1 MTVAYIDCI
10 AGVSGDMLIGALL
23 DAGVAEAELR
33 ARLADLRLPGFSLS
47 VRRVQKVGIGALK
60 VDVQVTDHA
69 TERHVPAIIDLVD
82 QSAVARQPSSG
93 APRPFSAAS
102 GRWRLRFTAPPP
114 SACTC
119 TSWAASTPSSTW
131 WEC

>member
-33 ARLADLRLPGFSLS
+33 ARLADLRLPGFSLA
-47 VRRVQKVGIGALK
+47 VRRVQKVGIGALT

-69 TERHVPAIIDLVD
+69 TERHVPAIIDLVEN
-82 QSAVARQPSSG
+82 SAVG
-93 APRPFSAAS
+93 
-102 GRWRLRFTAPPP
+102 G
-114 SACTC
+114 
-119 TSWAASTPSSTW
+119 
-131 WEC
+131 